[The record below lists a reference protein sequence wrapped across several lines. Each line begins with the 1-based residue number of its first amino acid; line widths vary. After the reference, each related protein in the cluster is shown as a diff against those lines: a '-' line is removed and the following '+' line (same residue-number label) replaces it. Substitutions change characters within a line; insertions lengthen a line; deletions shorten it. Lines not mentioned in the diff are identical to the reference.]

1 MPFYRTAF
9 LRERLCHD
17 QTVSVCCAVPERTA
31 FFCVL
36 PILEQQACQKESE
49 KKGVV
54 KMPIPVVN
62 MAATGRKI
70 LALRKECG
78 YSVKDLQ
85 KVFGF
90 TTPQAIYKWQQGQS
104 MPSID
109 NFLILSA
116 LFEVPINEILVA
128 DLIEG
133 PL

>member
-1 MPFYRTAF
+1 
-9 LRERLCHD
+9 
-17 QTVSVCCAVPERTA
+17 
-31 FFCVL
+31 
-36 PILEQQACQKESE
+36 
-49 KKGVV
+49 
-54 KMPIPVVN
+54 MPIPVVN